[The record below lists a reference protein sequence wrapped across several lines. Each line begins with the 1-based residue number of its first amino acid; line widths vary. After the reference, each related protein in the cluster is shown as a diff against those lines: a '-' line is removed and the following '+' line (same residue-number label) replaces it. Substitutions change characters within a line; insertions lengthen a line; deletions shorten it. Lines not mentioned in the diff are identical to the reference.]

1 MEKLN
6 SGGYS
11 PICPADFIYSEINK
25 SSSADMLYT
34 CIGSMSIDWSV
45 KKLNKLKK
53 YFLLIMLMSLF
64 MTNGVE
70 AAKDSITTSQ
80 ASSLSSS
87 SNFLVSN
94 ISASHMQ
101 PKPNED
107 NSPNRIPSSGAV
119 LIGLGSLIVVVLIGT
134 IGVILGLGNGRRK
147 QIRQVG
153 IDLAELMVQVNR
165 TLDSIQSFNG
175 ISQGVTGEMVEGIIE
190 RLSNVMI
197 ELSRIQSELSN
208 VQISITHL
216 SALKASYEHF
226 LTERNRMKAFV
237 TAEETQVDV
246 VIKADRTL
254 KQKKDAVKKQL
265 SSLNADIK
273 SSSGNRDLT
282 PVVIQGQLDQIDDHI
297 SKVEELEMFD
307 PLAALT
313 LLEVIEQK
321 MGQVRKDIFQK

>member
-1 MEKLN
+1 M
-6 SGGYS
+6 
-11 PICPADFIYSEINK
+11 
-25 SSSADMLYT
+25 
-34 CIGSMSIDWSV
+34 
-45 KKLNKLKK
+45 KK

-70 AAKDSITTSQ
+70 AAKDSTTTSQ

-94 ISASHMQ
+94 ISASHTQ

-107 NSPNRIPSSGAV
+107 NSPNRIPTSGAV
-119 LIGLGSLIVVVLIGT
+119 LIGLGSLIVIVLIGT
-134 IGVILGLGNGRRK
+134 MGVILGLGNGRRK

-153 IDLAELMVQVNR
+153 IDLAELMVQANHM
-165 TLDSIQSFNG
+165 LDSIQSFKG

-190 RLSNVMI
+190 RLSNSMI
-197 ELSRIQSELSN
+197 ELSRIQSEMST

-216 SALKASYEHF
+216 STLKASYEHF
-226 LTERNRMKAFV
+226 LSEHNRMKAFV
-237 TAEETQVDV
+237 TAEEIQVDV

-254 KQKKDAVKKQL
+254 KQKKDAVKKQV
-265 SSLNADIK
+265 SSLNEDIK
-273 SSSGNRDLT
+273 TSTENRDLT
-282 PVVIQGQLDQIDDHI
+282 PAVIQGQLDQIDVHI

-321 MGQVRKDIFQK
+321 IGQVRKDVFQK

>member
-1 MEKLN
+1 
-6 SGGYS
+6 
-11 PICPADFIYSEINK
+11 
-25 SSSADMLYT
+25 MLYT
-34 CIGSMSIDWSV
+34 CIGSLSIDWRV
-45 KKLNKLKK
+45 KKLKK

-70 AAKDSITTSQ
+70 AAKDSTTTSQ

-94 ISASHMQ
+94 ISASHTQ

-107 NSPNRIPSSGAV
+107 NSPNRIPTSGAV
-119 LIGLGSLIVVVLIGT
+119 LIGLGSLIVIVLIGT
-134 IGVILGLGNGRRK
+134 MGVILGLGNGRRK

-153 IDLAELMVQVNR
+153 IDLAELMVQANHM
-165 TLDSIQSFNG
+165 LDSIQSFKG

-190 RLSNVMI
+190 RLSNSMI
-197 ELSRIQSELSN
+197 ELSRIQSEMST

-216 SALKASYEHF
+216 STLKASYEHF
-226 LTERNRMKAFV
+226 LSEHNRMKAFV
-237 TAEETQVDV
+237 TAEEIQVDV

-254 KQKKDAVKKQL
+254 KQKKDAVKKQV
-265 SSLNADIK
+265 SSLNEDIK
-273 SSSGNRDLT
+273 TSTENRDLT
-282 PVVIQGQLDQIDDHI
+282 PAVIQGQLDQIDVHI

-321 MGQVRKDIFQK
+321 IGQVRKDVFQK